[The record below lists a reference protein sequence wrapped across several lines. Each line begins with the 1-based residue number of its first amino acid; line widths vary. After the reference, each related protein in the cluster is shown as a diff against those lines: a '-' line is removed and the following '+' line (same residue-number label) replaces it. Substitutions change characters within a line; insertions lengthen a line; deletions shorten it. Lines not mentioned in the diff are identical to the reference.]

1 MEGKGWHTNG
11 IDSGFDNVS
20 VIKCPP
26 YSSGLNPI
34 DQVWSW
40 IQQHHLAVISIVDE
54 VVTHGIDLLAIIKG

>member
-1 MEGKGWHTNG
+1 MEGEGVRTNG

-34 DQVWSW
+34 EQV
-40 IQQHHLAVISIVDE
+40 
-54 VVTHGIDLLAIIKG
+54 